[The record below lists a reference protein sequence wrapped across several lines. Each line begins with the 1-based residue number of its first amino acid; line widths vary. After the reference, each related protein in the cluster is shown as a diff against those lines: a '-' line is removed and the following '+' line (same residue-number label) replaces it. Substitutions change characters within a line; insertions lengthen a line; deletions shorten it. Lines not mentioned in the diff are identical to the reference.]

1 MNIIVAPEYK
11 TIQNTAKVFVGG
23 GITNCEEWQDEL
35 LEFLSTKPND
45 LQTELFTF
53 YNPRRKEFDV
63 TDPNASDEQ
72 IKWEY
77 NYLRDADILLF
88 WFSKETLNPITLY
101 ELGKWGNSTDK
112 ILIIGCDPEYSRKTD
127 VKIQTELS
135 RDSFS
140 YCEGF
145 EQFKTNVAET
155 LKHFTNHMKWQLSV
169 AKYMNS

>member
-11 TIQNTAKVFVGG
+11 TISNTAKVFVGG
-23 GITNCEEWQDEL
+23 GITNCENWQDDL
-35 LEFLSTKPND
+35 LNHLKTNPDNFESQYFS
-45 LQTELFTF
+45 F

-63 TDPNASDEQ
+63 SDPNESDIQ

-101 ELGKWGNSTDK
+101 ELGKWGNATDK

-127 VKIQTELS
+127 VKIQTELA
-135 RDSFS
+135 RKSFS

-145 EQFKTNVAET
+145 EQFKTNVVNV
-155 LKHFTNHMKWQLSV
+155 LNSYTNHMKWKQSV
-169 AKYMNS
+169 ARFMNS